1 MKFLFDFFPI
11 VLFFVAY
18 KFGDIY
24 LATLTAMAA
33 SVVQVGI
40 SRYKTGHFEKL
51 PLITLATIVILG
63 GATLF
68 FKNEL
73 FIKWKPTALY
83 GLLAIGFLL
92 SQVIGKKPLI
102 QRMIEQNIQL
112 PQKVWT
118 QLNLSW
124 VVFFLIMGAL
134 NLYVVYNYDT
144 DTWVNFKLFGSLGLT
159 LVFIIGQGIYM
170 SRHQKPES
178 NVRDLKP

>member
-1 MKFLFDFFPI
+1 MKLLFDFFPI
-11 VLFFVAY
+11 ALFFIAY

-24 LATLTAMAA
+24 LATLTAIAA
-33 SVVQVGI
+33 SIAQVAI
-40 SRYKTGHFEKL
+40 SRYKTGHFEKI
-51 PLITLATIVILG
+51 PLITLGTIVLLG

-92 SQVIGKKPLI
+92 SHFIGKKPLI

-112 PQKVWT
+112 PQKVWN
-118 QLNLSW
+118 QLNISW
-124 VVFFLIMGAL
+124 VIFFLAMGAL
-134 NLYVVYNYDT
+134 NLYVVYHYDT

-159 LVFIIGQGIYM
+159 LVFIIAQGIYM
-170 SRHQKPES
+170 SRHQKPETNTTGS
-178 NVRDLKP
+178 